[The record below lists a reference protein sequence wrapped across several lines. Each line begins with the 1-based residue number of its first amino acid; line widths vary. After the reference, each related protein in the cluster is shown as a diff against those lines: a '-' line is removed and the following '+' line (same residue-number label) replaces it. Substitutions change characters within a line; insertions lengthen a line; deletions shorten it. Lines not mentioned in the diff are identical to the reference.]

1 MRRPRNVLRDVLFL
15 ATPFLVL
22 SLWLWG
28 SALSSFWNAEIRN
41 FHGERVRDQR
51 VGTLRLMI
59 NQSIRQVFGGATK
72 RFLPL
77 ARPVRV
83 EPEAGGAG
91 TPDGATLPP
100 VDVYDL
106 RIDGTALDAL
116 AADLPESAR
125 QRQKALLEVNDAET
139 YEVDASWRGQRMENF
154 FFARKSWKLRTKKRE
169 FVDELRVLNLT
180 PLEDRLSSLVTF
192 ELAREVGLPAP
203 LTRVVRLYV
212 NLRDEGLY
220 LQEEQVDESFVRR
233 VGEMPGDVFYGEL
246 FVPDVPIHSS
256 WELSWN
262 PHLWEKNDRWNKYDE
277 SWRPW
282 LSELLDAAHDPT
294 PRGLD
299 RLDAIL
305 DPSFARYVAVLAYHG
320 DQHVD
325 HSHNWKIGLD
335 LLAGKLSGY
344 LWNPLLNMPAGQGVE
359 STANRL
365 FLRLAQDPRFLD
377 RVAAIVA
384 ADCLREESPARQLAV
399 LERTRRAIEAAGMP
413 IDRWLDLSCRGM
425 ARKLEERHH
434 TVRQQHAAAEV
445 AWQREPARAA
455 PDGVADASLAALSV
469 QATAVASLRLAAIDF
484 ETAPAA
490 LELHEDRDF
499 DGALGPADRRV
510 PARLDG
516 HRLVVD
522 DRAALLH
529 VGRDFT
535 ASFRDRPSEGQ
546 DTFSQHRAFTRLAAL
561 ESRFLLRAP
570 AGVAVP
576 RVIALA
582 CERTVGAGAVTVGEG
597 PPRGYVATDSVH
609 PWRRIAPKAP
619 RALQWSGEVEVP
631 ESLLLGPAD
640 TLAIAPGTVVKLG
653 PGASL
658 QLASRV
664 EWRDV
669 RFERLDPARPFGVVA
684 LQGHGCDGSVL
695 ERVSIAGGSEATIGW
710 LYYSGMFSAH
720 LVDDL
725 LVRDC
730 RFADNRL
737 GDDGVRLGKCHRVRF
752 ERVTVLRAI
761 ADAIDF
767 DLCDGVATD
776 ITIERPLNDG
786 FDLMTC
792 SVTLER
798 IRVEGAGDKG
808 ISVGEGS
815 HPIIRDALL
824 RGCVTGIGI
833 KDGSDPQVFD
843 TAIFDCKVGVSS
855 YDKNWR
861 YPGGGRGRLV
871 RCGLRGND
879 VDVRMD
885 DQSSLTL
892 EHTTTEG
899 RFELPAKRDP
909 GRFVLL
915 PATEGAP

>member
-344 LWNPLLNMPAGQGVE
+344 LWNPLLNMRAGQGV
-359 STANRL
+359 
-365 FLRLAQDPRFLD
+365 
-377 RVAAIVA
+377 
-384 ADCLREESPARQLAV
+384 
-399 LERTRRAIEAAGMP
+399 
-413 IDRWLDLSCRGM
+413 
-425 ARKLEERHH
+425 
-434 TVRQQHAAAEV
+434 
-445 AWQREPARAA
+445 
-455 PDGVADASLAALSV
+455 
-469 QATAVASLRLAAIDF
+469 
-484 ETAPAA
+484 
-490 LELHEDRDF
+490 
-499 DGALGPADRRV
+499 
-510 PARLDG
+510 
-516 HRLVVD
+516 
-522 DRAALLH
+522 
-529 VGRDFT
+529 
-535 ASFRDRPSEGQ
+535 
-546 DTFSQHRAFTRLAAL
+546 
-561 ESRFLLRAP
+561 
-570 AGVAVP
+570 
-576 RVIALA
+576 
-582 CERTVGAGAVTVGEG
+582 
-597 PPRGYVATDSVH
+597 
-609 PWRRIAPKAP
+609 
-619 RALQWSGEVEVP
+619 
-631 ESLLLGPAD
+631 
-640 TLAIAPGTVVKLG
+640 
-653 PGASL
+653 
-658 QLASRV
+658 
-664 EWRDV
+664 
-669 RFERLDPARPFGVVA
+669 
-684 LQGHGCDGSVL
+684 
-695 ERVSIAGGSEATIGW
+695 
-710 LYYSGMFSAH
+710 
-720 LVDDL
+720 
-725 LVRDC
+725 
-730 RFADNRL
+730 
-737 GDDGVRLGKCHRVRF
+737 
-752 ERVTVLRAI
+752 
-761 ADAIDF
+761 
-767 DLCDGVATD
+767 
-776 ITIERPLNDG
+776 
-786 FDLMTC
+786 
-792 SVTLER
+792 
-798 IRVEGAGDKG
+798 
-808 ISVGEGS
+808 
-815 HPIIRDALL
+815 
-824 RGCVTGIGI
+824 
-833 KDGSDPQVFD
+833 
-843 TAIFDCKVGVSS
+843 
-855 YDKNWR
+855 
-861 YPGGGRGRLV
+861 
-871 RCGLRGND
+871 
-879 VDVRMD
+879 
-885 DQSSLTL
+885 
-892 EHTTTEG
+892 
-899 RFELPAKRDP
+899 
-909 GRFVLL
+909 
-915 PATEGAP
+915 